1 MSELI
6 KCPECG
12 KDMEK
17 GVVNARDNSL
27 LNTATT
33 VTWHPE
39 SENGKLLKK
48 NGVSLRI
55 KGTGYYCDECMKVFA
70 VFEER

>member
-1 MSELI
+1 MSEWI

-27 LNTATT
+27 LNTSTT
-33 VTWHPE
+33 VTWHPDT
-39 SENGKLLKK
+39 ENGKLLKK